1 MLKDCTSKTFKLF
14 FFFNMNFAVLFST
27 AVPHVGTTN
36 GPFQMYSHISAI
48 PHDIDFI
55 MRSR

>member
-1 MLKDCTSKTFKLF
+1 
-14 FFFNMNFAVLFST
+14 MNFAVLFST

-55 MRSR
+55 MRSPVVYTSNGV